1 MTVWWISDPDRLALE
16 RASINAVGEEWFEH
30 ADWSLDSK
38 ARLRLVFDIVLPRGR
53 FRLAMVYH
61 NTFPASP
68 PSVRPLNEDARL
80 SAHQY
85 GTGGDLCLQIRSDN
99 WSPDITGAEMVRSTH
114 LLLDMETPGPEGER
128 VSAPSAHDVPYG
140 VELRASGAR
149 FYLEN
154 LSYLNLL
161 VDKNDG
167 ADIEIGLDFRSG
179 RTSIAHL
186 LKLVAEDGNHA
197 ALGIP
202 TGIRETCW
210 ELSGRLFKVDASST
224 DVSVTKTVKSLAR
237 VVGDRFTL
245 NRGDHW
251 ACVLRTNDDLFF
263 LFSHFAERDEVLIYR
278 TILSPFDKE
287 RSGVDLTRLSEK
299 RVGIVGLG
307 SLGSK
312 IAKSLARAGVGRFE
326 LVDGDILHAGN
337 LERHDADWRDVG
349 RHKSDIS
356 AHQLGLIH
364 NRVSAHAWRTYIG
377 AQISA
382 EEAGNVNAALDACDL
397 LVDATA
403 DPDVFNHLAFIT
415 MRSNH
420 TLVWGGVFA
429 GGVGGEI
436 ARSRPNRDPSPFDMR
451 QVMTQVYG
459 TTEEEPP
466 ITGARDYDGPAANG
480 EPMIASDADVAVFAA
495 HMSALAIDA
504 LLEAEPSAF
513 GASAYLIGLRR
524 GWLFDAPFDT
534 RPVEVN
540 APVRAA
546 SSQSART
553 ALDRGFLISLFDTL
567 DDEAQDTSSN
577 D

>member
-16 RASINAVGEEWFEH
+16 RSSINALGEDWFEH

-80 SAHQY
+80 SVHQY
-85 GTGGDLCLQIRSDN
+85 GPGGDLCLQIRSDN
-99 WSPDITGAEMVRSTH
+99 WSLDITGAEMVRSAH
-114 LLLDMETPGPEGER
+114 LLLDVETPGQEGER
-128 VSAPSAHDVPYG
+128 VTAPSDHDVPY
-140 VELRASGAR
+140 ELALRASEAR
-149 FYLEN
+149 FYLDN
-154 LSYLNLL
+154 LTCLSLL
-161 VDKNDG
+161 IDKHDG
-167 ADIEIGLDFRSG
+167 AEIEVGLDFRSG

-186 LKLVAEDGNHA
+186 LKLVAEDGNLA
-197 ALGIP
+197 PLGIP
-202 TGIRETCW
+202 AGIRETCW
-210 ELSGRLFKVDASST
+210 ELNGRLFKVDASST
-224 DVSVTKTVKSLAR
+224 DVSAAKTVESLALL
-237 VVGDRFTL
+237 VGDRFTL
-245 NRGDHW
+245 NRGEHW
-251 ACVLRTNDDLFF
+251 ACVIRASDDLFF
-263 LFSHFAERDEVLIYR
+263 LVTHFAERDEVLTYR
-278 TILSPFDKE
+278 TILSPFEKG
-287 RSGVDLTRLSEK
+287 RSGLDHTKLSEK

-356 AHQLGLIH
+356 AHQLELIH
-364 NRVSAHAWRTYIG
+364 SRVSAHAWRTYIG

-397 LVDATA
+397 LIDATA
-403 DPDVFNHLAFIT
+403 NPDVFNHLAFIT
-415 MRSNH
+415 MRSNR
-420 TLVWGGVFA
+420 TLIWGGVFA

-436 ARSRPNRDPSPFDMR
+436 ARSRPDKDPSPFDIR
-451 QVMTQVYG
+451 QVLTQVYG

-466 ITGARDYDGPAANG
+466 IAGARDYDGPSVNG
-480 EPMIASDADVAVFAA
+480 EPMIATDADVAVFAA

-504 LLEAEPSAF
+504 LLETEPSSFSA
-513 GASAYLIGLRR
+513 AAYLIGLRR
-524 GWLFDAPFDT
+524 AWLFDAPFDT
-534 RPVEVN
+534 RPVKVD
-540 APVRAA
+540 APVRAER
-546 SSQSART
+546 SQSAKT
-553 ALDRGFLISLFDTL
+553 DLDSGFLISLSETL
-567 DDEAQDTSSN
+567 NNEAQDTSSN